1 MPVGKVRLLG
11 ENFLKGRDGGL
22 KLLLVDVALGFV
34 KQIVERIGKLLR
46 FGLAGWLCFCGSLRP
61 GCRRIILI
69 NRGIPSQSLGIKLN
83 PYREIN
89 GQSAKKRE
97 CGISSEGQRRHGS
110 AGVLLPFAMVAE
122 PPLSSDAPLGGRFA

>member
-69 NRGIPSQSLGIKLN
+69 NRGIPSQSLGIKLDRKSTRLNSSHSQISYAVFCLKKKKIN
-83 PYREIN
+83 PYTCEP
-89 GQSAKKRE
+89 ST
-97 CGISSEGQRRHGS
+97 SS
-110 AGVLLPFAMVAE
+110 
-122 PPLSSDAPLGGRFA
+122 